1 MARVGPGPR
10 HRERRSRTRPVIW
23 TTQADLEAGE
33 NVADENAR
41 LRWKLFAGCAGLPR
55 EVETARAAD
64 GAVTLVL
71 GNGLE
76 LRLGRAESFA
86 LKLAV
91 PARSCAR

>member
-1 MARVGPGPR
+1 MSQTRMRTGAGAL
-10 HRERRSRTRPVIW
+10 RR
-23 TTQADLEAGE
+23 
-33 NVADENAR
+33 
-41 LRWKLFAGCAGLPR
+41 LPR
-55 EVETARAAD
+55 AFPDEVETARATD

-91 PARSCAR
+91 GPVRAR

>member
-1 MARVGPGPR
+1 M
-10 HRERRSRTRPVIW
+10 SQTRMR
-23 TTQADLEAGE
+23 ASALE
-33 NVADENAR
+33 
-41 LRWKLFAGCAGLPR
+41 LFGLPR
-55 EVETARAAD
+55 AFPDEVETARATD

-91 PARSCAR
+91 GLVLRTLSASEQEGSGISMSRCPSASSRGNSKVSTRG